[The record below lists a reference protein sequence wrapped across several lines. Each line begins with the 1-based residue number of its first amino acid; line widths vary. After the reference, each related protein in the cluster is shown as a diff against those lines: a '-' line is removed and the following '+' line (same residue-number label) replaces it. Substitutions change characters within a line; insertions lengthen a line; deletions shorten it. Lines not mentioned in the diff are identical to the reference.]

1 MNAML
6 TYSFMQRAFLAALL
20 VGGLC
25 SLVGFFVVLRRLSFV
40 TVGLSHAAF
49 GGVALGILLGV
60 NPVFSGGVFTTVV
73 ALAIG
78 TVSSRTRISE
88 DTVIGVF
95 FSSSM
100 ALGVVL
106 LGLARGYQADIFG
119 YLFGNILA
127 VGRED
132 LWALGVAGLA
142 VTGFILYFFKELFA
156 LCFDEDMARAQGLPV
171 TFLYLGLLVS
181 VAITVMVSV
190 KLVGVIL
197 ASALLVIPAATGL
210 ALSVNYRTV
219 LALALA
225 SALGSGLAGLVVSY
239 RYDLASGA
247 TIVICAT
254 LVFLVASGI
263 RLGRTRRVTRPS
275 PSRKKGVSSG

>member
-1 MNAML
+1 ML
-6 TYSFMQRAFLAALL
+6 TYSFMQRAFLAAILL
-20 VGGLC
+20 GGLC

-60 NPVFSGGVFTTVV
+60 SPVLSGGVFTTLV
-73 ALAIG
+73 ALATG

-106 LGLARGYQADIFG
+106 LGLAGGYQADIFG

-127 VGRED
+127 IGRED
-132 LWALGVAGLA
+132 LWTLGVAGLA
-142 VTGFILYFFKELFA
+142 VTGFILYFFKELLA
-156 LCFDEDMARAQGLPV
+156 LCFDEEMARAQGLPV
-171 TFLYLGLLVS
+171 TPLYLGLLVS
-181 VAITVMVSV
+181 VAVTVIVSV
-190 KLVGVIL
+190 RLVGVIL

-210 ALSVNYRTV
+210 ALSCNYRMV
-219 LALALA
+219 LVLALA
-225 SALGSGLAGLVVSY
+225 SALGSGLTGLVLSY
-239 RYDLASGA
+239 WYDLASGA

-254 LVFLVASGI
+254 LVFLLASGI
-263 RLGRTRRVTRPS
+263 RMGRARRAARSTP
-275 PSRKKGVSSG
+275 PGEGGISRDQGP

>member
-1 MNAML
+1 
-6 TYSFMQRAFLAALL
+6 MQRAFLAALL

-171 TFLYLGLLVS
+171 TFLYFGLLVS

-210 ALSVNYRTV
+210 ALSENYRTV

-225 SALGSGLAGLVVSY
+225 SALGSGLAGLAVSY

-263 RLGRTRRVTRPS
+263 RLGRARRVTRPS
-275 PSRKKGVSSG
+275 PPRKEGVSSG